1 MNPLFVG
8 IDVSSRSNVAYL
20 MKPDGSKHSS
30 FSVQNNL
37 GGAKILSEKIVS
49 ALSSMHLSDVV
60 IGLEATSIY
69 GDSLVYA
76 LREDGS
82 LGRFQRKI
90 HVLNPKQVRKFKEA
104 YSDLPKN
111 DFVDAFVIADHL
123 RFGRIAKEVYMDDYR
138 YQALRTLTRARFDVI
153 QNLTREKQRF
163 ANYLF
168 LKCSGI
174 AQEKDIQNTSATTIA
189 LMEQFETVDDLANA
203 DLDELTFFIDEKGR
217 NFADPVAKAKAIRSA
232 ARDSYRLPV
241 TVNNSVNQAMSVSI
255 ASMRALK
262 EQVKVLDKA
271 IEQQFEIIPNTLT
284 SIPGIG
290 KVYSAGII
298 AEIGDIHRFDS
309 QASVAKFAG
318 LVWHKDQSGEFEA
331 EHSRMIKSGNR
342 YLRYYLLEAA
352 NSVRRCDSEFRRYYD
367 LKYHEVNKYQHKRA
381 LALTARKLVRLV
393 FRLLKDNRLKLA
405 VPGYEMKLDLG
416 KKVCIIGGGEVACE
430 TAEMLMADARPNSFA
445 TTGSIGDVEVTL
457 VEMQPQLMT
466 GVCLPN
472 RNIALASLRRE
483 GVKSYINSKVL
494 EVTEHEVKIQHK
506 DGTEEWLKGFDYI
519 VLGLGSRKYDPLSEE
534 LKAFVPEVH
543 VIGDAIKPGQSSDA
557 MHQGFHVG
565 YEL

>member
-37 GGAKILSEKIVS
+37 GGAKQLSERIVS
-49 ALSSMHLSDVV
+49 ALSSMRLSDVV

-69 GDSLVYA
+69 GNNLVYA

-82 LGRFQRKI
+82 LSRFQRKI
-90 HVLNPKQVRKFKEA
+90 HVLNPKQVQKFKEA
-104 YSDLPKN
+104 YPALPKN

-174 AQEKDIQNTSATTIA
+174 AQEKNIQNTSATTIA
-189 LMEQFETVDDLANA
+189 LMEHFETVDDLANA
-203 DLDELTFFIDEKGR
+203 DLNELTAFIAETGR
-217 NFADPVAKAKAIRSA
+217 GRFADPDTVAKAIQSA
-232 ARDSYRLPV
+232 ARGSYRLPK
-241 TVNNSVNQAMSVSI
+241 TVNDTVNQAISVSI

-262 EQVKVLDKA
+262 EQVNVLDKA

-298 AEIGDIHRFDS
+298 AEIGNIHRFDS

-318 LVWHKDQSGEFEA
+318 LAWTQHQSGEFEA

-367 LKYHEVNKYQHKRA
+367 LKFKEVNKYQHKRA

-393 FRLLKDNRLKLA
+393 FRLLKDNRLYI
-405 VPGYEMKLDLG
+405 P
-416 KKVCIIGGGEVACE
+416 
-430 TAEMLMADARPNSFA
+430 P
-445 TTGSIGDVEVTL
+445 
-457 VEMQPQLMT
+457 
-466 GVCLPN
+466 
-472 RNIALASLRRE
+472 E
-483 GVKSYINSKVL
+483 G
-494 EVTEHEVKIQHK
+494 
-506 DGTEEWLKGFDYI
+506 
-519 VLGLGSRKYDPLSEE
+519 
-534 LKAFVPEVH
+534 
-543 VIGDAIKPGQSSDA
+543 
-557 MHQGFHVG
+557 
-565 YEL
+565 